1 MRTVRPVTLCASL
14 LLAAAVAVLGSCS
27 SSGARAA
34 SPEASAG
41 PQHKASPKSPESEE
55 KTGSQ
60 QWEEV
65 CGRCHNFRS
74 PSSYD
79 AAGWDVAMRHMRLRA
94 NLTAEEVKAIT
105 EFLKSAAEAGPK
117 TNERSKSK

>member
-1 MRTVRPVTLCASL
+1 VTLCASL
-14 LLAAAVAVLGSCS
+14 LLAAAVAAFGSCS
-27 SSGARAA
+27 SHGARAT
-34 SPEASAG
+34 SPQASAG
-41 PQHKASPKSPESEE
+41 APRKSAPKSLESE
-55 KTGSQ
+55 KKSGSQ

-94 NLTAEEVKAIT
+94 NLTADEAKAIT
-105 EFLKSAAEAGPK
+105 EFLKSGAEAGPK
-117 TNERSKSK
+117 TNERSQPK